1 MRSKYAYR
9 RPFCEVCGTI
19 VPNVSRDGWWT
30 CFEHF
35 DAPKPDHPMFDSVT
49 GEPID
54 PLTE

>member
-19 VPNVSRDGWWT
+19 GPNVSRDGWWT